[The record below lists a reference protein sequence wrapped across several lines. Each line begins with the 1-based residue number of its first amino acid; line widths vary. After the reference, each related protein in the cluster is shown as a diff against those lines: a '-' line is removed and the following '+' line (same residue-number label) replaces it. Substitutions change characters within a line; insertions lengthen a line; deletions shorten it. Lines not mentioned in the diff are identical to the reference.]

1 MISITTQKKQFE
13 LRVQF
18 SFAGLERMWRTISM
32 LFDFSQVRE
41 IEKKKQEMLRD
52 AGYDNWFI

>member
-1 MISITTQKKQFE
+1 MISITTQQKQFE

-18 SFAGLERMWRTISM
+18 SFAGLERLWRAITM

-41 IEKKKQEMLRD
+41 IEKKKQEMLRN